1 MHGVQKVAMVSDIPA
16 AFFGLTFVFDSSE
29 PKHTRW
35 SVRNILRLMRSV
47 AKCPLLLFCP
57 ATSTNSLR
65 KEHSAQSLNGIPFGL
80 APHGRVVC
88 VCVCVCVCVPTV
100 LQGRSRL
107 VIQSQVRKKGSLNVC
122 PHQPGIRMAAAEE
135 HGASITRR
143 PPWREQHK
151 TTTLLSLHQPRRIA
165 MATDPNYNLHSSKG
179 TINSFPRR
187 GVIATVSSACPT
199 RRKAKYSFRF
209 FLGRASVPI
218 KFFPGFL
225 FFAAFF

>member
-1 MHGVQKVAMVSDIPA
+1 MVGSEHFATDALRRKMSSFALLSGDINKL
-16 AFFGLTFVFDSSE
+16 FKKGTFSTESQRDSF
-29 PKHTRW
+29 W
-35 SVRNILRLMRSV
+35 SRSSRP
-47 AKCPLLLFCP
+47 C
-57 ATSTNSLR
+57 S
-65 KEHSAQSLNGIPFGL
+65 
-80 APHGRVVC
+80 VC

-122 PHQPGIRMAAAEE
+122 PHQPGIRMAAAGE
-135 HGASITRR
+135 HGASITRGPPR
-143 PPWREQHK
+143 RGQRAPPFSFPPWREQHK

-187 GVIATVSSACPT
+187 GVIATVSSACST

-209 FLGRASVPI
+209 FLGR
-218 KFFPGFL
+218 KKKKHKG
-225 FFAAFF
+225 